1 MLKKDGDKQIAQIVF
16 DVRLLEFVD
25 KKAEKMGLS
34 RSAYIRMLV
43 ANEAE
48 KEERREWEG

>member
-1 MLKKDGDKQIAQIVF
+1 MLKRDGDKQIAQIVF

-25 KKAEKMGLS
+25 EKAAKMGLS

-48 KEERREWEG
+48 KEERREREG